1 MENIKGDLIKGL
13 ALEVISVIEANKIK
27 EKKRKRLH
35 NTKLLLEN
43 YNALE
48 AHAYKVEDKNKIE
61 KISLDEDDEIF
72 IESITRTRLRTI
84 KMLSYVDGALKIVKS
99 NYKKNNEKYKF
110 LVFEKIYFDKK
121 TIEEITV
128 ECNCSKNTARRWN
141 NLIIEELSL
150 LLWGIDSLEF

>member
-1 MENIKGDLIKGL
+1 MDNIKGEIIKDL
-13 ALEVISVIEANKIK
+13 ALEVIAVINENNRK
-27 EKKRKRLH
+27 EKNRKRLH
-35 NTKLLLEN
+35 NTKLLLQN

-48 AHAYKVEDKNKIE
+48 AHAYKVDDKNKFE
-61 KISLDEDDEIF
+61 KLSIDEDDEIF
-72 IESITRTRLRTI
+72 IESITRTRMRTI
-84 KMLSYVDGALKIVKS
+84 KMLSYVDSALKIVKS

-110 LVFEKIYFDKK
+110 LVFEKMYFDKK
-121 TIEEITV
+121 TIEEITI